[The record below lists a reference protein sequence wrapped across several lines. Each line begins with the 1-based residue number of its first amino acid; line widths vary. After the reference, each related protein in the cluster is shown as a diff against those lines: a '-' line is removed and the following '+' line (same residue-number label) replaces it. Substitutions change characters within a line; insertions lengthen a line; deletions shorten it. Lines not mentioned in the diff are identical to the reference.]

1 MSVAR
6 RSLQV
11 VAFLC
16 TLVVGAAAMAIIVTQ
31 TTWFKEWLRGFIVR
45 QAADYVNGSLSIGR
59 LDGNLFFGVA
69 LEDVD
74 VTQNGK
80 MVVGIKDLTLDY
92 NVFTVIGG
100 DVVLDDIRLNQPVIH
115 VVKTEEGW
123 NIANL
128 IKARTPDPEEPKSRR
143 TLEIGEIGV
152 SDGSLTFEGDV
163 VGTTGIDVP
172 SRIDRL
178 DASVGVKSNE
188 DELTVD
194 VAHVSLRAEEPKFGV
209 NALSG
214 VVRRTTNQV
223 TLDNV
228 SLRTEESSLRVNGT
242 IDNIEGGAPAVN
254 LQASSDKLAVNEI
267 AKLVPALRGYELQP
281 AFEIAAKGPADRMA
295 VDLNVREANL
305 GNATGKL
312 TVDAD
317 GTDRRIAG
325 TVSMEH
331 LNVGA
336 LTPRKPEDGVRRGG
350 PSGPPETLKSDIT
363 GEAKFDLALPSDRLP
378 LSGTYQVN
386 AGHVSIAGYE
396 ARNVV
401 ANGRIDGDTIR
412 VNANAAA
419 YGGRATAVGTVKTG
433 QPLEVDLTGR
443 AANVDLRNLPAQLNA
458 PGVPSDLQLSY
469 TLKGRGSVFSGDVAF
484 QDSTLAGARIA
495 GGTTA
500 SFSVGQGAP
509 RYAAKGEVSN
519 LDLQQVGRGFNIT
532 ALAADRYKSLVNAT
546 FDVKGSGGGAR
557 YPLAIDATGTV
568 VDSEMF
574 GATFPRLDFTTNL
587 GGGDIK
593 ATTIGQFANLD
604 PAVITGNERVKG
616 NLNGA
621 VDVQTTIRDYAAGVT
636 VDSIDVAGRVN
647 LGNSEVGGLAINT
660 AAIDGTYANRAGE
673 LRQVSI
679 VGPDVNVTGQ
689 GALALNDSGASNL
702 TLHAET
708 PSLEE
713 IGKIVGQPLKGA
725 AIVDAT
731 LTGNARELQAQG
743 TLKGSNIGHG
753 ENEALSLATDFTVKI
768 PELTPAQAA
777 IQAKSMV
784 TFLEVGGQKI
794 TELTA
799 DTTYS
804 QSMLEFNATAQE
816 GMRELTAGGAATFHP
831 DHQEV
836 HLNNLALKAE
846 QIQWQ
851 TVPGTETTVRYGNN
865 RIEIDNLR
873 LTSGD
878 QRIEADGVIGSATET
893 LKVQAVNVD
902 VAQLDQLALGQQRLA
917 GRLNANASVSGETSA
932 PRVEGD
938 FALTQG
944 AFRTFKFDS
953 LTGMLDYAGRGMN
966 VDVRLT
972 QTPQA
977 WLTAKGYAPLTLFR
991 PTPPEV
997 AGHSTPPPGEAI
1009 DLEVASSQ
1017 IDLGVIQGFTSYVTN
1032 VTGALQ
1038 ANIKV
1043 TGSGYDPHFDGGID
1057 IKGGAFAI
1065 PDLGTAYSGLTTR
1078 IDLDA
1083 EGLTITQF
1091 KILDDRGFPMTVG
1104 GKLAMHE
1111 RSVGAVD
1118 VSINSE
1124 NFEVIDNELADMKLD
1139 KQIRITG
1146 ELRKPRVE
1154 GFLEVENG
1162 FVDVARVLEVTTSD
1176 AYATAAVEINP
1187 AMPAPAGPAPTI
1199 ESPSMF
1205 DALSMELGIG
1215 IPSNLVLRGT
1225 DLRPANAPLDVG
1237 DMNVTVGGALQL
1249 KKEPGG
1255 RVQILGEVNT
1265 VRGSYTFQGR
1275 RFEIMRDGRIR
1286 FQGGDEIDPIVDL
1299 RARREISGVEAIIRV
1314 QGSVRMPELSFSSNP
1329 PLEQADIL
1337 SLIVFNAPVN
1347 ELGEGQQISLAQRA
1361 TALAGGY
1368 LTSGLSRSIG
1378 EALELDEF
1386 EIQAQGE
1393 QGAGPSLTVGEQV
1406 GEKLFFRLR
1415 QAFGNQQVTEA
1426 ILEYQITE
1434 YLRAQATVAE
1444 VGGTQRIQFR
1454 RVERGGLD
1462 LIFFFSY

>member
-11 VAFLC
+11 FAFLC
-16 TLVVGAAAMAIIVTQ
+16 TLVVGAAAMALIVTQ

-45 QAADYVNGSLSIGR
+45 QAEDYVNGSLSIGR
-59 LDGNLFFGVA
+59 LDGNLFFGVE

-80 MVVGIKDLTLDY
+80 TIVDIKDLTLDY

-115 VVKTEEGW
+115 VVKTDEGW

-128 IKARTPDPEEPKSRR
+128 IKARTPDPDEPKSRR

-194 VAHVSLRAEEPKFGV
+194 VAHVSLRAEEPNFGV

-214 VVRRTTNQV
+214 VIRRTMNQV

-242 IDNIEGGAPAVN
+242 IDNIEGGAPAVD
-254 LQASSDKLAVNEI
+254 LQASSDKLVVSEI

-295 VDLNVREANL
+295 VELNVREANV
-305 GNATGKL
+305 GKATGNL

-336 LTPRKPEDGVRRGG
+336 LTPRREATP
-350 PSGPPETLKSDIT
+350 PSTLKSDIT

-433 QPLEVDLTGR
+433 QPLEVDLAGR
-443 AANVDLRNLPAQLNA
+443 AANVDLRNLPPQLNA
-458 PGVPSDLQLSY
+458 PGVPSNLQLSY

-532 ALAADRYKSLVNAT
+532 ALAADRYKSRVNAT

-574 GATFPRLDFTTNL
+574 GASFPRLDFTTNL

-604 PAVITGNERVKG
+604 PAVITGNERVRG

-621 VDVQTTIRDYAAGVT
+621 VDVQTTIRDYADGVT

-673 LRQVSI
+673 LTQVSI

-702 TLHAET
+702 TFHAET

-725 AIVDAT
+725 AVVDAT

-777 IQAKSMV
+777 IQAKSMA

-804 QSMLEFNATAQE
+804 ESMLEFNATAQE
-816 GMRELTAGGAATFHP
+816 GMRQLTAGGAATFHP

-878 QRIEADGVIGSATET
+878 QRIEADGVIGSPTET

-938 FALTQG
+938 FSLTQG
-944 AFRTFKFDS
+944 AFRTFKFES

-1009 DLEVASSQ
+1009 NLEVASSQ

-1057 IKGGAFAI
+1057 IKGGAFAV

-1078 IDLDA
+1078 IDLNA
-1083 EGLTITQF
+1083 EGVTITQF

-1118 VSINSE
+1118 VSITSE

-1154 GFLEVENG
+1154 GFVEVENG
-1162 FVDVARVLEVTTSD
+1162 FVDVARVLELATAD
-1176 AYATAAVEINP
+1176 AYATEAVEINP
-1187 AMPAPAGPAPTI
+1187 TVPAPTGPAPTI
-1199 ESPSMF
+1199 ESPSIF
-1205 DALSMELGIG
+1205 DALSMELGIA

-1225 DLRPANAPLDVG
+1225 DLKPANAPIDIG
-1237 DMNVTVGGALQL
+1237 DMNVTVGGAVQVR
-1249 KKEPGG
+1249 KDPGSR
-1255 RVQILGEVNT
+1255 RVQVLGEVNT

-1286 FQGGDEIDPIVDL
+1286 FQGGEDIDPIIDL
-1299 RARREISGVEAIIRV
+1299 RARRVITGVETIIRV
-1314 QGSVRMPELSFSSNP
+1314 QGSMRMPELTFTSNP

-1337 SLIVFNAPVN
+1337 SLIIFNQPVN
-1347 ELGEGQQISLAQRA
+1347 ELGEGQQIGLAERA
-1361 TALAGGY
+1361 AALAGGY
-1368 LTSGLSRSIG
+1368 LTSGLSRSIAN
-1378 EALELDEF
+1378 ALELDEF

-1393 QGAGPSLTVGEQV
+1393 QGSGPSLTVGEQV
-1406 GEKLFFRLR
+1406 GERMFFRVR
-1415 QAFGNQQVTEA
+1415 QGFGEQQATEV
-1426 ILEYQITE
+1426 ILEYQINE
-1434 YLRAQATVAE
+1434 FLRAQASMAE
-1444 VGGTQRIQFR
+1444 ISGGTQRVQFR
-1454 RVERGGLD
+1454 RIERGGLD